1 MREGMVVL
9 GIHKFVPVLH
19 EGGIYLF
26 SNGSGKMDVLGKKI
40 LVIMLRG
47 GDIFLFYCGLDKMVV
62 LDGQCKNVLKP
73 KLLDLVDKS

>member
-1 MREGMVVL
+1 
-9 GIHKFVPVLH
+9 
-19 EGGIYLF
+19 
-26 SNGSGKMDVLGKKI
+26 MDVLGKKI